1 MDKLDVM
8 ADISLQELA
17 KRERLQAIIRQPA
30 YQYYFQGGIIG
41 VLAGLCGV
49 AFLIWLLLK
58 HAIPAWGFMV
68 IGLAFIALLESMRTK
83 DRLDAMVKTARI
95 RERRKSEQGVAGYRR
110 PDVGHKTIK

>member
-41 VLAGLCGV
+41 VLTGLCGV

-68 IGLAFIALLESMRTK
+68 IGLVFITYLESMRTK
-83 DRLDAMVKTARI
+83 DRLDALIKLQELENEEKANKALQAIGTKVPQP
-95 RERRKSEQGVAGYRR
+95 ER
-110 PDVGHKTIK
+110 

>member
-17 KRERLQAIIRQPA
+17 KREKLQAIIRQPA

-58 HAIPAWGFMV
+58 HTIPAWGFMV
-68 IGLAFIALLESMRTK
+68 IGLAFIALLESMRNR
-83 DRLDAMVKTARI
+83 DRLDALVKLQEIEKEDAANKALQAIGAKARLQP
-95 RERRKSEQGVAGYRR
+95 ER
-110 PDVGHKTIK
+110 

>member
-17 KRERLQAIIRQPA
+17 KRERLLAIIRQPA

-49 AFLIWLLLK
+49 VFLIWLLLK
-58 HAIPAWGFMV
+58 HAIPSWGFMV
-68 IGLAFIALLESMRTK
+68 IGLAFIALLESVRSNA
-83 DRLDAMVKTARI
+83 RLDALVKLQELEKEDAANKALQAIGAKARL
-95 RERRKSEQGVAGYRR
+95 
-110 PDVGHKTIK
+110 